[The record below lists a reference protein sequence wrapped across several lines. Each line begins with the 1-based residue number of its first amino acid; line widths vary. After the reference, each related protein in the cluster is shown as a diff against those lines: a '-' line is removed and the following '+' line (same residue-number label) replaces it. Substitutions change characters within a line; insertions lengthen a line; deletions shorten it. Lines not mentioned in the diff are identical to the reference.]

1 MIVRDGRLFWGMDSP
16 VETCFVCTI
25 GRETPHQPV
34 ELCELPGP
42 TYYMTQN
49 KAGGIYLGTTVEPG
63 PSVKDN
69 YGHVFGLRPDNSW
82 REILRRKNDIMPQF
96 GIFYFPKGVLPA
108 KYTLKPFAISAFS
121 SSLNPKRSRLP
132 LSLWISIF
140 FINR

>member
-108 KYTLKPFAISAFS
+108 NFIVFS
-121 SSLNPKRSRLP
+121 QRGLRPNEGQLVIARDTARG
-132 LSLWISIF
+132 
-140 FINR
+140 